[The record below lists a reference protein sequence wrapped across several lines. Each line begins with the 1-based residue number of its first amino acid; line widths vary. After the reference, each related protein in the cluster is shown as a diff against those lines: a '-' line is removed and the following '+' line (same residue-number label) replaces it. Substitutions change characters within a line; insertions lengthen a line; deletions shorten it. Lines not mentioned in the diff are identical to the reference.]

1 MTNLTMSLK
10 HMATYPFGQPLGGL
24 LMPQASLSPPDLMP
38 FPSHYYPDELGQM
51 MKQLCGSGAIPP
63 ELVGTQ
69 LAIFCALAAQGVA
82 DVAWPNEQPMPVGIS
97 AVMGVGASTGKS
109 FIEKILKAPF
119 SPYRE
124 VHTDASGE
132 KYGFLI
138 EDASRE
144 SLIDSMREWPVAG
157 LITDEAGMLKPL
169 LRHAHTLAKLS
180 DGSSLHHAR
189 KATGRTQVK
198 DPRLVMLLMEQPDLF
213 QETKIKLGAKK
224 GGVGLINRCFVVSI
238 PHKLSEGTYDDVKLS
253 HDMTVWYEKKVT
265 ELMDAS
271 IFYLKGETAKR
282 PILKLSNDALRHFKG
297 LSQHA
302 SKQCLP
308 GSDWFFISE
317 YIGRHAER
325 VLRLAAIFHVFMHGT
340 SGEIS
345 LDTLLRAEGLGNWY
359 IESFAQIAY
368 EPPKTTQAEDD
379 ADKLADCFYQFFY
392 QTRYL
397 QFPMSDLRHTA
408 LSIGLTPTRVTRA
421 LATLGEQGRIRVF
434 VHLKKPWVELNASRF
449 PQY

>member
-1 MTNLTMSLK
+1 MTNFNMSLK
-10 HMATYPFGQPLGGL
+10 NMTTYPFVQPMGGL
-24 LMPQASLSPPDLMP
+24 LMPQSPMLPPDLMP
-38 FPSHYYPDELGQM
+38 FPGHYYPGELGQM
-51 MKQLCGSGAIPP
+51 MKQLCASGAIPP

-69 LAIFCALAAQGVA
+69 LAIFCALASQGVA
-82 DVAWPNEQPMPVGIS
+82 DVAWPNGQSMPIGVS

-119 SPYRE
+119 TPYQE
-124 VHTDASGE
+124 VHTDDSGE

-180 DGSSLHHAR
+180 DGSSLYHAR
-189 KATGRTQVK
+189 KSTGRTAVK

-213 QETKIKLGAKK
+213 EETKVKLGAKK

-238 PHKLSEGTYDDVKLS
+238 PHKLSQGTYDDVKLS
-253 HDMTVWYEKKVT
+253 SDMTAWYDQKVT
-265 ELMDAS
+265 ELMEAS
-271 IFYLKGETAKR
+271 IRYLKGEKAKR
-282 PILKLSNDALRHFKG
+282 PVLKLSNDAFRHFKG

-302 SKQCLP
+302 SQQSLP
-308 GSDWFFISE
+308 SSDWFFISE

-340 SGEIS
+340 NGEIS

-368 EPPKTTQAEDD
+368 EAPKKTQPEED
-379 ADKLADCFYQFFY
+379 ADKLVDCFYQFFY
-392 QTRYL
+392 QTRCL
-397 QFPMSDLRHTA
+397 QFPISDLRHTA
-408 LSIGLTPTRVTRA
+408 LSIGLTPTRVTQA
-421 LATLGEQGRIRVF
+421 LATLGRQGLIRVF
-434 VHLKKPWVELNASRF
+434 LHLKKPWIELNASRL